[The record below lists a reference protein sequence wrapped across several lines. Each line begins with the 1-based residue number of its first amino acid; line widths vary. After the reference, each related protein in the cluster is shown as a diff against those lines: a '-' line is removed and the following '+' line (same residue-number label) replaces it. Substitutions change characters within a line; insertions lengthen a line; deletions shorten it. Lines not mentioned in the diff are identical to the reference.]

1 MNSLVMKVNGQ
12 TYTFECHSHAKAV
25 EILASHWNMWTESS
39 PLSVPVV
46 ESFELVQITH
56 YNRQET
62 KKMRALEIGIYALAV
77 FTFSALPFVFIFG
90 ADDKKDEEV

>member
-46 ESFELVQITH
+46 ESFELV
-56 YNRQET
+56 
-62 KKMRALEIGIYALAV
+62 
-77 FTFSALPFVFIFG
+77 
-90 ADDKKDEEV
+90 